1 MAGLFEMYE
10 KTPVDIIP
18 MYVGF
23 SKKSK
28 ALAQYPN
35 LVNNFSET
43 LKGLKISG
51 EVYKIAEKYGITYP
65 K

>member
-1 MAGLFEMYE
+1 
-10 KTPVDIIP
+10 

-35 LVNNFSET
+35 LIKDFSET
-43 LKGLKISG
+43 LKGLKKSG
-51 EVYKIAEKYGITYP
+51 EVDKIAKKYGITYP